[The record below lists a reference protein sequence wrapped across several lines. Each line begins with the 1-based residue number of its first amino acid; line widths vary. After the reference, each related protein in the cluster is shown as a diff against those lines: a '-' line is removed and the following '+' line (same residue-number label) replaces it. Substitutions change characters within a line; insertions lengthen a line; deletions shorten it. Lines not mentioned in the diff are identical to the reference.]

1 MKNIFKLG
9 ALLFLLAILNS
20 CSEDLVEK
28 VQTGT
33 LKGIVIRKGT
43 NQPIKNAKIFTSPST
58 ETVFSK
64 DDGSFI
70 IENIPLGDYSVR
82 AELAGYLTSFQGIN
96 LKNTNQVV
104 TLVFEMNDD
113 DSLNSPPSVPV
124 LLSPVDNAVDQPLS
138 IDLTWDSTDADSLDI
153 LKYTLIVKNDFDTN
167 IIKIKDLEEKRYF
180 LENLKFGVTYY
191 WQVTVTDG
199 INPEVNSPVFRFRTS
214 TTPNNRF
221 HYVKKKNGSYYI
233 VSSDDANAS
242 FQFTPFD
249 KNSYRPRLNQNARL
263 IAFLRTVGG
272 NAQIFTAN
280 PDGSKVFQVTAVPIA
295 GFDNAVIDYSWSKN
309 GKEFLYANFSKL
321 YRINKDGSG
330 LELVY
335 TTPDGSFITEC
346 DWSYDGSKIALK
358 TNDASGYNVKIY
370 IIDLL
375 GNMVK
380 NVLENVPGAA
390 GGLNFSVDGNKLLY
404 SYDISG
410 HQEHNNRK
418 LNSHLFIYNLL
429 TDEKIDLSSLS
440 KKPDGSNDL
449 DPRFSPND
457 AEVIFVNTSNDGIST
472 KKIVKI
478 SLQDNQRKDLFSDAE
493 MPDWK

>member
-1 MKNIFKLG
+1 MKNIFKII
-9 ALLFLLAILNS
+9 ALLFFCIMLTS

-28 VQTGT
+28 VQVGT

-43 NQPIKNAKIFTSPST
+43 NQPIKNAKVFTTPST
-58 ETVFSK
+58 ETVFTK

-82 AELAGYLTSFQGIN
+82 AELTGYLTTFQGIN

-104 TLVFEMNDD
+104 SIVLEMSDD
-113 DSLNSPPSVPV
+113 DSLNSSPSVPV

-138 IDLTWDSTDADSLDI
+138 IDLTWDCNDADSLDV
-153 LKYTLIVKNDFDTN
+153 LKYTLVVKNDFDAN
-167 IIKIKDLEEKRYF
+167 IIEIKDLEEKHYF

-199 INPEVNSPVFRFRTS
+199 INPAVNSPVFRFKTS

-221 HYVKKKNGSYYI
+221 HYVKKMNGSYYI
-233 VSSDDANAS
+233 VSSDEANAT

-249 KNSYRPRLNQNARL
+249 KNSWRPRLNQNSRL

-280 PDGSKVFQVTAVPIA
+280 PDGLNPFQVTSVPIA
-295 GFDNAVIDYSWSKN
+295 GFDNAEIDYSWSKN
-309 GKEFLYANFSKL
+309 GKEFLYANFAKL

-330 LELVY
+330 LQLVY
-335 TTPDGSFITEC
+335 TTPDGSFISEC

-358 TNDASGYNVKIY
+358 TTDANGYNVKIY

-375 GNMVK
+375 GNTIK
-380 NVLENVPGAA
+380 TVLENVPGAA
-390 GGLNFSVDGNKLLY
+390 GGLNFSVEGNLLLY
-404 SYDISG
+404 TYDISG
-410 HQEHNNRK
+410 HQEDNYRQ
-418 LNSHLFIYNLL
+418 LNTHMFIFNLV
-429 TDEKIDLSSLS
+429 TDENIDLSTLS
-440 KKPDGSNDL
+440 EKPDGSNDL

-457 AEVIFVNTSNDGIST
+457 ADVIFVNTSNDGISA
-472 KKIVKI
+472 KKIVKVT
-478 SLQDNQRKDLFSDAE
+478 LQDNSRTDLFPDAE
-493 MPDWK
+493 MPDWE